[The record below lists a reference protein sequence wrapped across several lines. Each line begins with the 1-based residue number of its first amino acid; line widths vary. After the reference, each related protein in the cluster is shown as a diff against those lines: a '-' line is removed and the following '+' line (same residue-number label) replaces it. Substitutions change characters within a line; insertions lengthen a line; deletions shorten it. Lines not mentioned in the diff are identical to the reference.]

1 MSSTGVKMGRMTDR
15 KVAKRN
21 QTNAK
26 RTPDKLTIIWGRE
39 TGFQPSDP
47 AGRCTGKARDWASL
61 EVPHMFLQGKVKW
74 GQS

>member
-47 AGRCTGKARDWASL
+47 AGRCTGKARD
-61 EVPHMFLQGKVKW
+61 
-74 GQS
+74 